1 MQRWLKSNL
10 FTLGLILAVLLALLF
25 PGPAAAGGW
34 LHSQWSAK
42 AGVAVIFLLLGLS
55 LPLRQ
60 LSAGYRPL
68 RLQLFVPAWNFLGVP
83 LLVGLALLILG
94 PWVPID
100 FRHGFVLLAM
110 MPTTIA
116 SAVTFTQLAGGQTAP
131 AILASVISNVLAL
144 LLVPALCVLYFR
156 ISAGV
161 SIPLV
166 PLLLQI
172 GILILLPLLL
182 GQILRRCFSVSARS
196 VGRWSRPISQ
206 GIILFIV
213 HAAFANSV
221 QSGELVELS
230 VARLCYLLTALLL
243 LLCAVSGLVWL
254 SSGWLRLPRSERI
267 AAFYCAS
274 QKSIATGLPL
284 AAAVLATFSDPSKT
298 ALILIPLILYHPL
311 QLLFAGLLV
320 ARLSR

>member
-1 MQRWLKSNL
+1 MRCWLKSNV
-10 FTLGLILAVLLALLF
+10 FTLGLMLAVLLAVLW
-25 PGPAAAGGW
+25 PNAAAAGGW
-34 LHSQWSAK
+34 LHAQWSTPV
-42 AGVAVIFLLLGLS
+42 GVGLIFLLLGLS

-83 LLVGLALLILG
+83 LLVGVALLILG
-94 PWVPID
+94 SRVPLD
-100 FRHGFVLLAM
+100 FRHGFVLLAL

-116 SAVTFTQLAGGQTAP
+116 SAVTFTRLAGGRSAA
-131 AILASVISNVLAL
+131 AIVASVSSNVLAV
-144 LLVPALCVLYFR
+144 LLVPALCALYFR
-156 ISAGV
+156 LGSGV
-161 SIPLV
+161 SIPLA

-172 GILILLPLLL
+172 GTLILLPLLL
-182 GQILRRCFSVSARS
+182 GQVLRRCFSAPARAAS
-196 VGRWSRPISQ
+196 EWGRPISQ

-221 QSGELVELS
+221 QSGELGQLS
-230 VARLCYLLTALLL
+230 AASLGGLLAAVLL

-254 SSGWLRLPRSERI
+254 SAGWLRLARPERI
-267 AAFYCAS
+267 AAFFCAS

-284 AAAVLATFSDPSKT
+284 AAAVLASFSEPAKT

-311 QLLFAGLLV
+311 QLLLAGLLAGRW
-320 ARLSR
+320 AR